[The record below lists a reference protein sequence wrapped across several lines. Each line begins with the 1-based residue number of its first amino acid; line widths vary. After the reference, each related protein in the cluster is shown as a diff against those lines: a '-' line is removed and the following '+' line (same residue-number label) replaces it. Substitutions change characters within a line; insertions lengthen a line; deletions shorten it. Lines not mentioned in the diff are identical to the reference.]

1 MFNVGGGE
9 ILLIALLAL
18 IVVGPEQLP
27 GLLRKLGYYAAQARQ
42 MSTSLRAEFMAGA
55 EPFQDSVREFQRGMT
70 DFSHTLSDAAD
81 PKKWA
86 EGTPNDES
94 GQSAGSETAEAIPA
108 RTKQPK
114 LEITP
119 PPNPWAALPGSGAE
133 TSRDETAE
141 AETSADEG
149 AEAETAVEV
158 ASPDR
163 ESDTDQ
169 TELSPEARAAADQLE
184 KNRIIAPAVPVPPPL
199 TGYKPDD
206 EAEHAVESAPDEE
219 SV

>member
-27 GLLRKLGYYAAQARQ
+27 GLLRKLGYYAGQARE

-55 EPFQDSVREFQRGMT
+55 EPFQDSIREFQQGMT

-94 GQSAGSETAEAIPA
+94 GHRRRDPRPPSRSRRPTGPNSQSS
-108 RTKQPK
+108 K
-114 LEITP
+114 
-119 PPNPWAALPGSGAE
+119 
-133 TSRDETAE
+133 
-141 AETSADEG
+141 
-149 AEAETAVEV
+149 
-158 ASPDR
+158 
-163 ESDTDQ
+163 
-169 TELSPEARAAADQLE
+169 
-184 KNRIIAPAVPVPPPL
+184 
-199 TGYKPDD
+199 
-206 EAEHAVESAPDEE
+206 
-219 SV
+219 